1 MVKYHMAILP
11 KSVQNLINEFAKL
24 PGIGPKTA
32 ARLTFYLL
40 KQPQMDL
47 QSFSASL
54 ANLQKEIIYCKNCHN
69 MAEAEICGICS
80 DSKRNPNLICVVED
94 PMDVVAMDQIEDFEG
109 QYHVLGGVI
118 SPLDGIGPDDLKIK
132 ELFNRLSADGEPK
145 EIILATNPSL
155 EGEATAM
162 YIVRKL
168 KEANLAH
175 VKSTRL
181 GRGLP
186 MGADLEYADEYTL
199 SKALEGR
206 REI

>member
-1 MVKYHMAILP
+1 
-11 KSVQNLINEFAKL
+11 L

-32 ARLTFYLL
+32 QRLTFYLL

-47 QSFSASL
+47 QSFSTSL

-69 MAEAEICGICS
+69 MAESEICVICADTRRS
-80 DSKRNPNLICVVED
+80 PNLVCVVED
-94 PMDVVAMDQIEDFEG
+94 PMDVVAMEQIDGFEG

-132 ELFNRLSADGEPK
+132 ELFVRIGSDKVPK

-162 YIVRKL
+162 YIAKKL
-168 KEANLAH
+168 REGDFGH
-175 VKSTRL
+175 VKTTRL

-206 REI
+206 REV